1 MVREMLGE
9 FELRVLLA
17 AMRLDPYGYSVPIA
31 LELEERTGKTVA
43 GAAVHIA
50 LQRLENRGF
59 LESRL
64 EPRADGEKGR
74 PRRHYAVTER
84 GLLRA
89 QDARRCLEGLWKDLA
104 MEAET

>member
-1 MVREMLGE
+1 M
-9 FELRVLLA
+9 
-17 AMRLDPYGYSVPIA
+17 
-31 LELEERTGKTVA
+31 
-43 GAAVHIA
+43 HIA
-50 LQRLENRGF
+50 LQRLEKRGF

-64 EPRADGEKGR
+64 QPRADGEKGR

-84 GLLRA
+84 GLHRA